1 MYIYIYIYMTE
12 RTHRRHPA
20 TESAHAHVPRR
31 RQLLTR
37 ACRKSRG
44 RARDRKRSASCPR
57 QLQPAPCACA
67 PNAASGSHS
76 GCRAARGCSQ
86 RTCGQHQSAEHMG
99 RRRRRHCRCARPVP
113 PNASLRL
120 AAPTERL
127 PGGRQRHPTTSLR
140 GPRPS
145 TDAST
150 SPLPATSPAA
160 PRPAAPSPSAA
171 TATPGR
177 VGRATRA
184 CGCSC
189 ASSSAAIRPG
199 SSVGALCEL
208 RAPCAP
214 PKPSSLSGPLP
225 KPPGSAWGTS
235 ARCSPP
241 RPRARS
247 WSLAPPRSAAP
258 RSPLTPSAR
267 SRPLAPPHSAAAHVR
282 RARFR
287 GFQNA

>member
-1 MYIYIYIYMTE
+1 MYVCIYIYMTE

-86 RTCGQHQSAEHMG
+86 RTCGQHQSAEHIG

-145 TDAST
+145 TDASAA
-150 SPLPATSPAA
+150 PLPAALP
-160 PRPAAPSPSAA
+160 
-171 TATPGR
+171 
-177 VGRATRA
+177 
-184 CGCSC
+184 
-189 ASSSAAIRPG
+189 AIRPG
-199 SSVGALCEL
+199 SSVGALCE
-208 RAPCAP
+208 CAP
-214 PKPSSLSGPLP
+214 L
-225 KPPGSAWGTS
+225 
-235 ARCSPP
+235 
-241 RPRARS
+241 
-247 WSLAPPRSAAP
+247 
-258 RSPLTPSAR
+258 
-267 SRPLAPPHSAAAHVR
+267 VR
-282 RARFR
+282 RRLRCR
-287 GFQNA
+287 GRCGRIAHGGNLRT

>member
-1 MYIYIYIYMTE
+1 MN
-12 RTHRRHPA
+12 PK
-20 TESAHAHVPRR
+20 ESI
-31 RQLLTR
+31 
-37 ACRKSRG
+37 K
-44 RARDRKRSASCPR
+44 
-57 QLQPAPCACA
+57 
-67 PNAASGSHS
+67 
-76 GCRAARGCSQ
+76 
-86 RTCGQHQSAEHMG
+86 
-99 RRRRRHCRCARPVP
+99 
-113 PNASLRL
+113 NASLRL
-120 AAPTERL
+120 VAPTERL

-145 TDAST
+145 TDASAA
-150 SPLPATSPAA
+150 PLPATSPAA

-247 WSLAPPRSAAP
+247 WSLALRCV
-258 RSPLTPSAR
+258 RR
-267 SRPLAPPHSAAAHVR
+267 DRPLLAAAPPHPQLVSRAALRRVR
-282 RARFR
+282 RDR
-287 GFQNA
+287 GRRKRDHYF